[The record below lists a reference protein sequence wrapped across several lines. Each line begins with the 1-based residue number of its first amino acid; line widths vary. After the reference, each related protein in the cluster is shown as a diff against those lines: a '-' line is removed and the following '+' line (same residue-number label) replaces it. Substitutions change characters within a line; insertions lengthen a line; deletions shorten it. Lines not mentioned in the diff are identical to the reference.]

1 MIKQRVL
8 YDREYFRHTFGKIQP
23 FTNRDLVRGGA
34 TQAMAPGVF
43 EKLLSKNDH
52 FRKFQ
57 KIVLLVAPPVSNPN
71 VVPGFG
77 TNKPNP
83 SSTSS
88 LDTLASIESSYVHLH
103 KLKYLSA
110 WRNLQANVPS
120 FFFGALIS
128 EVIEWSSL
136 RIRDRICIQK

>member
-1 MIKQRVL
+1 MM
-8 YDREYFRHTFGKIQP
+8 
-23 FTNRDLVRGGA
+23 VRI
-34 TQAMAPGVF
+34 F
-43 EKLLSKNDH
+43 L
-52 FRKFQ
+52 
-57 KIVLLVAPPVSNPN
+57 LLVAPPVSNPN

-136 RIRDRICIQK
+136 RIRRGAKPVGAMGARAPPIILQFTL